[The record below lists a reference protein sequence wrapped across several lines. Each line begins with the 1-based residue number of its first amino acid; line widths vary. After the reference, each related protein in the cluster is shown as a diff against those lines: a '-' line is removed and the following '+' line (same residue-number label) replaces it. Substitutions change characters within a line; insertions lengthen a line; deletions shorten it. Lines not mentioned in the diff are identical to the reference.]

1 MIIFNTTFHVHELV
15 VESFKKWIKDVYI
28 PDALLTDGVS
38 SLEFARIMI
47 EVQEGYASFAVQ
59 FKADSHETAVEW
71 HDGRGAALRNEL
83 ISRFGDRILFFTTY
97 MELISQGDKR

>member
-38 SLEFARIMI
+38 SPEFARIMI
-47 EVQEGYASFAVQ
+47 E
-59 FKADSHETAVEW
+59 
-71 HDGRGAALRNEL
+71 
-83 ISRFGDRILFFTTY
+83 
-97 MELISQGDKR
+97 